1 MLNFYVRLR
10 FVVVILFLS
19 GLLSQ
24 GCNII
29 NPAEKVPTYIHV
41 DSFTFNSYLPGVTT
55 SHNIVAVSA
64 YYNNSAIG
72 FFDLPA
78 TIPVLADGHGV
89 LELYPVVPVDGLN
102 SINVAYPFY
111 RIDTFSFDP
120 QPGKIIYCHPQTG
133 FTSVTKVNKYS
144 DFSGNT
150 FFARWGGNK
159 DLTLASDDSL
169 KFDGT
174 PTGTVVLSAAG
185 DSSIDSS
192 TIVFP
197 IPAGQAF
204 LEFDYKS
211 EVPFYVGMQGLLGG
225 IVSSQ
230 PYYLM
235 GVKPSSTWKKFY
247 INAADFNGQLR
258 ADEYRLY
265 LKINLGDGQT
275 RGRFLIDNIQLVN
288 F

>member
-10 FVVVILFLS
+10 SVVSILFLS
-19 GLLSQ
+19 AFMWQ

-29 NPAEKVPTYIHV
+29 NPVEKVPTYIHI
-41 DSFTFNSYLPGVTT
+41 DSFTFNNYFPGVTT
-55 SHNIVAVSA
+55 SHNIIGVSV
-64 YYNNSAIG
+64 YYNNSAVG

-78 TIPVLADGHGV
+78 TIPIVADGHGE
-89 LELYPVVPVDGLN
+89 LELSAVVPVNGLN

-111 RIDTFSFDP
+111 RIDTFSFDA
-120 QPGKIIYCHPQTG
+120 QPGKILYCHPHTG
-133 FTSVTKVNKYS
+133 FTAPSKINKYS

-169 KFDGT
+169 KFEGT
-174 PTGTVVLSAAG
+174 PTGTVLLSAAG
-185 DSSIDSS
+185 DSSVDSS

-211 EVPFYVGMQGLLGG
+211 EVPFYVGMQGLLAGV
-225 IVSSQ
+225 VSTT

-235 GVKPSSTWKKFY
+235 GIKPSATWKKFY
-247 INAADFNGQLR
+247 LNAADFNGQLK

-265 LKINLGDGQT
+265 LKINLGEGQT